1 MRAVRRVCLL
11 SVDAHCTDA
20 LYVRALHL
28 RTVRDSCGC
37 ACWVM
42 QNATAGGDKKNAA
55 PHNLEFSDG
64 FFSSLMMIILSEL
77 GDKTF
82 FIAAVREKTCACGVC
97 VCVCVCV

>member
-1 MRAVRRVCLL
+1 
-11 SVDAHCTDA
+11 
-20 LYVRALHL
+20 
-28 RTVRDSCGC
+28 
-37 ACWVM
+37 M

-82 FIAAVREKTCACGVC
+82 FIAAVRERTCACGVC
-97 VCVCVCV
+97 VCVCVKGVAKGGRKERGPQFKYSNSFPKGVQTTGT

>member
-1 MRAVRRVCLL
+1 
-11 SVDAHCTDA
+11 
-20 LYVRALHL
+20 
-28 RTVRDSCGC
+28 
-37 ACWVM
+37 M

-97 VCVCVCV
+97 VCVCVCVCARARARIMWPKLLLFFMGPVRDASRLKGGCALNALVS